1 MKFILAT
8 ILFTAVLGT
17 PLAARQENDA
27 KPNIDLGPADPPKT
41 DIKKDII
48 ATGETSKAKRS
59 ADLVKRAMTVDVY
72 QDQNRGGRHQALV
85 TDRM

>member
-27 KPNIDLGPADPPKT
+27 KPNIDLGPADPPMT
-41 DIKKDII
+41 DII
-48 ATGETSKAKRS
+48 ATGETPKAKRS